1 MDINSSTREILSHP
15 DRLPFKFAGELK
27 NEIQNKYDNF
37 KDFTKSNNLNGTKK
51 DDCFSWLETQEVEFE
66 AEELEENWDYIQN
79 RILSE
84 AASSIWGKEYLFMKM
99 LEADKQVQDALK
111 HFEEARELI
120 SSG

>member
-1 MDINSSTREILSHP
+1 MLT
-15 DRLPFKFAGELK
+15 FKFAGELK

-37 KDFTKSNNLNGTKK
+37 KDFTKSYNLNGRRK
-51 DDCFSWLETQEVEFE
+51 DDFFSWLETHEVEFE

-84 AASSIWGKEYLFMKM
+84 AASSIWGKEYLFKKL
-99 LEADKQVQDALK
+99 LEEDKQAQEALQ

-120 SSG
+120 RSG

>member
-1 MDINSSTREILSHP
+1 MDFDMKSDTQFSL
-15 DRLPFKFAGELK
+15 LK

-37 KDFTKSNNLNGTKK
+37 KDFTKSYNLNGRRK
-51 DDCFSWLETQEVEFE
+51 DDFFSWLETHEVEFE